1 MLESLIKHYRSI
13 LVIGFVIFLLSFVGG
28 IARTANQATLSQLEF
43 AGDLT
48 SSAYISALTVENVL
62 LRYLE
67 IVPLFGLGV
76 LKLGIG
82 FAIATI
88 VVSLRAT
95 GENAVRSLRKAGQK
109 DLDIAQPFLSRF
121 FPKMLLLGILAEA
134 LAVIV
139 MVGWIFT
146 GLRLVE
152 LRVAGDTASDLFRQ
166 VALLN
171 STLEAFAEPIEGVGV
186 ALLIGGIAF
195 GLVAIT
201 GNLGMQASEIPRR
214 LVALSGKERN
224 NFLLSFVGGIA
235 RTANQATLSQLEFAG
250 DLTSSAYISALTVEN
265 VLLRYLE
272 IVPLFGLGVLKL
284 GIGFAIATIV
294 VSLRATGENAVRSLR
309 KAGQKDLDIAQPFL
323 SRFFPKMLLLGILA
337 EALAVIVMVGWIF
350 TGLRLVELRVA
361 GDTASDLFR
370 QVALLN
376 STLEAFAEPIEGV
389 GVALLI
395 GGIAF
400 GLVAI
405 TGNLGMQASEI
416 PRRLVAL
423 SGKGVSGL
431 SQQRIAVPRKLLG
444 TAFLGM
450 LITASALPIAAF
462 RVLNEFRLDALSG
475 EESSLIFRNALVTER
490 IIAFTWETWMFVGIA
505 LMLFSIGFLLL
516 SIVSRLRAQRSNLSE
531 AANQISGSEIEPI
544 EAPLAITKIV
554 PLFLVSGL
562 LWMIVFFGIFT
573 VLRDISGVNV
583 ILEQFAGRTDSI
595 LFQQSTISQATYGEL
610 VRPGKVIG
618 LGLIFTGIGSPNC

>member
-13 LVIGFVIFLLSFVGG
+13 LVIGFVIFLLSFVVG

-134 LAVIV
+134 VAVIV

-195 GLVAIT
+195 GLMAI
-201 GNLGMQASEIPRR
+201 
-214 LVALSGKERN
+214 V
-224 NFLLSFVGGIA
+224 
-235 RTANQATLSQLEFAG
+235 
-250 DLTSSAYISALTVEN
+250 
-265 VLLRYLE
+265 
-272 IVPLFGLGVLKL
+272 
-284 GIGFAIATIV
+284 
-294 VSLRATGENAVRSLR
+294 
-309 KAGQKDLDIAQPFL
+309 
-323 SRFFPKMLLLGILA
+323 
-337 EALAVIVMVGWIF
+337 
-350 TGLRLVELRVA
+350 
-361 GDTASDLFR
+361 
-370 QVALLN
+370 
-376 STLEAFAEPIEGV
+376 
-389 GVALLI
+389 
-395 GGIAF
+395 
-400 GLVAI
+400 
-405 TGNLGMQASEI
+405 GNLGMQASEI

-516 SIVSRLRAQRSNLSE
+516 SIISRLRAQRANLGE
-531 AANQISGSEIEPI
+531 AIKQISGSQVEPI
-544 EAPLAITKIV
+544 EAPLTITRIV
-554 PLFLVSGL
+554 PLFLISGL
-562 LWMIVFFGIFT
+562 LWMIVFFGLFT
-573 VLRDISGVNV
+573 ILRDISGVNV

-618 LGLIFTGIGSPNC
+618 LGLIFTGIGLSLLTIVINLKLTAMTLPGAFARIVKGIKGEAVEEPVGKSPINPMSLVTRGLFYGIILGFAIIVIGTFPLALLRIESTQVFLTELLAGRTDSIAFQVSKQTQLMLEHFIGPFVGLGNAIIFFFIGRFFGVIVGFVQARRQIISEGVESAVIYANEKKGSTSTNRKS

>member
-1 MLESLIKHYRSI
+1 MESLIKHYRSI
-13 LVIGFVIFLLSFVGG
+13 LVIGFVIFLLSFVVG

-134 LAVIV
+134 V
-139 MVGWIFT
+139 
-146 GLRLVE
+146 
-152 LRVAGDTASDLFRQ
+152 
-166 VALLN
+166 
-171 STLEAFAEPIEGVGV
+171 
-186 ALLIGGIAF
+186 
-195 GLVAIT
+195 
-201 GNLGMQASEIPRR
+201 
-214 LVALSGKERN
+214 
-224 NFLLSFVGGIA
+224 
-235 RTANQATLSQLEFAG
+235 
-250 DLTSSAYISALTVEN
+250 
-265 VLLRYLE
+265 
-272 IVPLFGLGVLKL
+272 
-284 GIGFAIATIV
+284 
-294 VSLRATGENAVRSLR
+294 
-309 KAGQKDLDIAQPFL
+309 
-323 SRFFPKMLLLGILA
+323 
-337 EALAVIVMVGWIF
+337 AVIVMVGWIF

-423 SGKGVSGL
+423 SGKGVSEL

-475 EESSLIFRNALVTER
+475 EESSLIFRNALV
-490 IIAFTWETWMFVGIA
+490 
-505 LMLFSIGFLLL
+505 
-516 SIVSRLRAQRSNLSE
+516 
-531 AANQISGSEIEPI
+531 
-544 EAPLAITKIV
+544 
-554 PLFLVSGL
+554 
-562 LWMIVFFGIFT
+562 
-573 VLRDISGVNV
+573 
-583 ILEQFAGRTDSI
+583 
-595 LFQQSTISQATYGEL
+595 
-610 VRPGKVIG
+610 
-618 LGLIFTGIGSPNC
+618 